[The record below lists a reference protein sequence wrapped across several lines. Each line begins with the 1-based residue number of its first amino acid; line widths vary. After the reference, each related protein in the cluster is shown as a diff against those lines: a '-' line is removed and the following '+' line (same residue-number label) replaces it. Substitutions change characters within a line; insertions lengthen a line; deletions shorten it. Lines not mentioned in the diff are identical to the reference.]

1 MQKKD
6 NQSALL
12 FLKNV
17 INNFKSISI
26 ITVLFFVS
34 SIVITLFIPKKYRA
48 VGVVYPTSSNSI
60 KEVSKNV
67 FFGYEFQADR
77 LIQLFESQQMKDKI
91 IEQYNLLDYYEIDKN
106 DKDWL
111 YNLNKQYDED
121 IQFSRTKFI
130 SVSIKATFED
140 PVLAS
145 NIVNTMMT
153 YIDTIRRDILFQ
165 NIYTLKDEVE
175 NSTKLQETKVD
186 SLLKIIST
194 IESHG
199 HLDNLATNT
208 INSIEDRVG
217 KGQNVYGDKM
227 VLESVKQ
234 NFDLDKVK
242 LVNTYYQ
249 ELNILNVLNKE
260 LNTLNENLSLPFPKV
275 YKVIKPKPDYKK
287 VSPSL
292 LINGILGI
300 LTGLTVSVGF
310 YSSKKWVK
318 ETLNTLNKI
327 E

>member
-1 MQKKD
+1 MQKKE
-6 NQSALL
+6 NLSALL

-26 ITVLFFVS
+26 ITILFFVA
-34 SIVITLFIPKKYRA
+34 SIAITLFIPKKYKA

-60 KEVSKNV
+60 KEVSKSV

-111 YNLNKQYDED
+111 YHLNKQYDED

-130 SVSIKATFED
+130 SVSIEATFED

-145 NIVNTMMT
+145 DIVNTMMT

-175 NSTKLQETKVD
+175 NSTRQQENKVD

-194 IESHG
+194 IESNEN
-199 HLDNLATNT
+199 LTNLAANT
-208 INSIEDRVG
+208 INAIEDRVG

-227 VLESVKQ
+227 VLDAVKQ
-234 NFDLDKVK
+234 NFDLNKVK

-260 LNTLNENLSLPFPKV
+260 LNTLKENLSLPFPKV

-300 LTGLTVSVGF
+300 LTGLAVSVGY

-318 ETLNTLNKI
+318 ETIHTLNKI